1 MKVFRL
7 LRSRRSERESA
18 AKAEAAGSMGS
29 AAHAAHAAYAASAT
43 PPVGPLVDTSVVLRK
58 DSTDLNSLL
67 RSPSSQGAA
76 GSPSSKEGREL
87 KMIPRKLATLAGT
100 PLCLVMVGLPARG
113 KSYITQKLVRYLR
126 WRGFLCREFNAGN
139 KRREQ
144 MGGGG
149 QTADFFKGAST
160 AREQIAKETFDELIK
175 WLKEGGHVAVF
186 DATNTTRARRSKVT
200 QWCRDAGLQAPIFVE
215 SICDDPDI
223 LDVNYR
229 LKLKNNDYKDMDPKV
244 ALADFMK
251 RVREYEAVYE
261 PLAMDG
267 AKDAEEE
274 LSYIKLYNVGRKV
287 VLNRCYGF
295 LVSQIV
301 TILQNFH
308 INDRRIFLARHGE
321 SVDNVAGRIGGDSK
335 LTDKGKAF
343 AERLA
348 AFVKELRNA
357 RRRSLH
363 DPPASEGVARRR
375 AGDPDDSK
383 MMVATSMMRRAL
395 ETVQPLK
402 AQGDENLHYLHTNQL
417 NEINAGL
424 CEGMTYKEVERDCPD
439 DFRARQANKL
449 TYRYP
454 QGESYID
461 VVNRLN
467 PVVLDMERLRY
478 DMLVVGHQACIRALM
493 AYFIGTPME
502 EMPYLDVPLH
512 SVIEI
517 APGAFKSKFK
527 VHDLSK
533 DAP

>member
-1 MKVFRL
+1 V
-7 LRSRRSERESA
+7 SPS
-18 AKAEAAGSMGS
+18 
-29 AAHAAHAAYAASAT
+29 
-43 PPVGPLVDTSVVLRK
+43 RK
-58 DSTDLNSLL
+58 D
-67 RSPSSQGAA
+67 
-76 GSPSSKEGREL
+76 GREP

-149 QTADFFKGAST
+149 QTADFFKGASS
-160 AREQIAKETFDELIK
+160 AREQIAQETFVELIE

-223 LDVNYR
+223 L
-229 LKLKNNDYKDMDPKV
+229 
-244 ALADFMK
+244 
-251 RVREYEAVYE
+251 EAVYE
-261 PLAMDG
+261 PLAMSG

-274 LSYIKLYNVGRKV
+274 LSYIKLYNVGQKV

-321 SVDNVAGRIGGDSK
+321 SVDNVDGRIGGDAK

-343 AERLA
+343 AGRLA
-348 AFVKELRNA
+348 AFVKDLRNA

-363 DPPASEGVARRR
+363 DPPSGEGVARRR
-375 AGDPDDSK
+375 ASDPDDNK

-402 AQGDENLHYLHTNQL
+402 AQGDDNMHYLHTNQL

-439 DFRARQANKL
+439 EFKARQANKL

-533 DAP
+533 D